1 MASNN
6 KRRLGDILVA
16 SGRLT
21 IEQLEEALRA
31 QRILGKKLGTILV
44 ERNMISEQDI
54 LEAIEQQ
61 IGIPKVDLNNIDLDG
76 KAINL
81 VSENLCRKH
90 SLIPFG
96 FNGVNKIKVA
106 MVDPLN
112 LFAVD
117 DVNISTG
124 FEVETYISLEKD
136 IRKFIDNNNKKY
148 EQRFRN
154 EGIGKDK
161 VTKNITNTKDATY
174 YGHVMD
180 EASNEGICK
189 TKVKIQMYD
198 DEKPYCIIDEDNKN
212 LWYSA
217 IGTNQQRTI
226 AVECYVKDGIEA
238 PVDKTK
244 ITTNKNLGTIS
255 K

>member
-136 IRKFIDNNNKKY
+136 IRKFIDISYSNA
-148 EQRFRN
+148 
-154 EGIGKDK
+154 K
-161 VTKNITNTKDATY
+161 VIKAAEDLSRETLESKGAAGETEETDDVKNAPVVKMVDFLFKNAVDMRASDIHIEPFETYIRIRYRVDGELQEINT
-174 YGHVMD
+174 
-180 EASNEGICK
+180 I
-189 TKVKIQMYD
+189 
-198 DEKPYCIIDEDNKN
+198 
-212 LWYSA
+212 
-217 IGTNQQRTI
+217 
-226 AVECYVKDGIEA
+226 GIESLA
-238 PVDKTK
+238 PLVTRIKFW
-244 ITTNKNLGTIS
+244 LS
-255 K
+255 

>member
-112 LFAVD
+112 
-117 DVNISTG
+117 
-124 FEVETYISLEKD
+124 FELLP
-136 IRKFIDNNNKKY
+136 
-148 EQRFRN
+148 
-154 EGIGKDK
+154 
-161 VTKNITNTKDATY
+161 
-174 YGHVMD
+174 
-180 EASNEGICK
+180 
-189 TKVKIQMYD
+189 VK
-198 DEKPYCIIDEDNKN
+198 
-212 LWYSA
+212 
-217 IGTNQQRTI
+217 
-226 AVECYVKDGIEA
+226 
-238 PVDKTK
+238 
-244 ITTNKNLGTIS
+244 
-255 K
+255 